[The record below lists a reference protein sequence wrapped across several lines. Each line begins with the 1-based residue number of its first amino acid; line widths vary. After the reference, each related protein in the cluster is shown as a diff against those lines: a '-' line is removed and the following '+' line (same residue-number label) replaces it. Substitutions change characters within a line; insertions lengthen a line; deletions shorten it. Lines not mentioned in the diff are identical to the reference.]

1 MKRFLVLFLISVSIA
16 NHGANGW
23 SFWPFSN
30 EKPSST
36 NQEAGA
42 HLIKSPV
49 PFEMTDAEETFLA
62 EAQKYMGKMKP
73 LDSCH
78 QIVINR
84 IKKSCSDINEEE
96 LAKLGVQL
104 LNCQSLAEHRKTYE
118 CTEQMVSNIS
128 ATQAYANIRRWLCH
142 RACSIQSIQIA
153 FAIL

>member
-1 MKRFLVLFLISVSIA
+1 MNRIAVFLVLVIA
-16 NHGANGW
+16 VNQANGW
-23 SFWPFSN
+23 SFWPFSS
-30 EKPSST
+30 EKTSADDSK
-36 NQEAGA
+36 QGA

-104 LNCQSLAEHRKTYE
+104 LNCQSLAENRRTYP
-118 CTEQMVSNIS
+118 CTEEMVSHEIKYS
-128 ATQAYANIRRWLCH
+128 LKIR
-142 RACSIQSIQIA
+142 INGK
-153 FAIL
+153 